1 MTIRNYVFMSAIV
14 LLALSC
20 KSSKETSQAATTQ
33 ETTLENTRWRL
44 VEVLGK
50 PIAEYG
56 EQMKTPEFYFDSK
69 ENRVSGNA
77 GCNQIFGSY
86 KLKEGSGIEFGPLAS
101 TQMACQ
107 NMSLEQI
114 FTQNVENI
122 DTYAIYD
129 NREMILTKA
138 RMAPVFRFVKVQ
150 E

>member
-1 MTIRNYVFMSAIV
+1 MKIRNYVLMSAIV

-20 KSSKETSQAATTQ
+20 KSTKVSTDVKAQT
-33 ETTLENTRWRL
+33 TTLENTKWRL

-56 EQMKTPEFYFDSK
+56 ELMKTPEFVFDSK
-69 ENRVSGNA
+69 EGRISGNA

-86 KLKEGSGIEFGPLAS
+86 KLLGGNRIEFGALAS
-101 TQMACQ
+101 TMMACQ
-107 NMSLEQI
+107 NMNLEKI
-114 FTQNVENI
+114 FNKSIPII

-129 NREMILTKA
+129 NNELVLTKA
-138 RMAPVFRFVKVQ
+138 KMSPVFRFVKVQ